1 MIKKINLFALIVF
14 VLLITLSFT
23 KTDVYS
29 QEVFDDEN
37 VIIGKVVATEF
48 DKDDNV
54 TEVAISVT
62 ITPDDTTDEEY
73 VEYYSVVKDEKG
85 QELLKLVGKIVEA
98 TGTVEF
104 DEDDNMFFTVKEYI
118 VLKEEK
124 E

>member
-98 TGTVEF
+98 TGTVEI